1 MPAGNAKH
9 LQNLLAVTALLEPAL
24 QQGGSAATAVR
35 TVNDFLFATGLDS
48 FNLFSLIR

>member
-9 LQNLLAVTALLEPAL
+9 LQNLLAVTALLKPAC
-24 QQGGSAATAVR
+24 QQGGSAAAAVR